1 MGFTGDGVIP
11 PIRMV
16 RRLPSSMTL
25 VTKIRCFTLSM
36 DTWIGLMWL
45 KASMLKLATPWDWWG
60 KQVWS
65 PDLTYTLR
73 YASEKIV
80 FSPPVI
86 RNYGWYLPSAGGWLV
101 GEGGATG
108 GDSLMDK

>member
-1 MGFTGDGVIP
+1 MGCTGEVLIP

-25 VTKIRCFTLSM
+25 VTKTRCFTPSM

-73 YASEKIV
+73 YASDKIV

-86 RNYGWYLPSAGGWLV
+86 WNYGWGPPQVWGR
-101 GEGGATG
+101 
-108 GDSLMDK
+108 